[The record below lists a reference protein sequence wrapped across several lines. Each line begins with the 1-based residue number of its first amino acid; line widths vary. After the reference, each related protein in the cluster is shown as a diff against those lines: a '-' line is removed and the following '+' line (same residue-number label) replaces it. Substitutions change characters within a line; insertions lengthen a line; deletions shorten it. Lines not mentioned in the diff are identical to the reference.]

1 MNKHQSAL
9 SGLEFNHLTKGVLLK
24 KIKKSVVAAAAIATI
39 GSMGAVGLQ
48 AVHATSN
55 TSTRPD
61 PMSSLIDKLVS
72 KFNLNK
78 ADVQQVFDENRTAMD
93 AQRQADQSAKL
104 QKLVDA
110 GTITATQK
118 TAIEAKIKELEATRE
133 ANKSSMQSLTDTERK
148 AKMDTERTAMEAWA
162 KTNGI
167 DLTKLQGIFM
177 RGHGGLG
184 GPPPSAASSTN

>member
-1 MNKHQSAL
+1 
-9 SGLEFNHLTKGVLLK
+9 LK
-24 KIKKSVVAAAAIATI
+24 KIKKRLVAAAAVATI

-48 AVHATSN
+48 AVHAASN
-55 TSTRPD
+55 TSTSD
-61 PMSSLIDKLVS
+61 PMSSLIDKLVN

-78 ADVQQVFDENRTAMD
+78 ADVQQVFDDNRAAMD

-110 GTITATQK
+110 GAITATQK
-118 TAIEAKIKELEATRE
+118 TTIEAKIKELDAARA
-133 ANKSSMQSLTDTERK
+133 ANKASMQGLTDTERK
-148 AKMDTERTAMEAWA
+148 AKMDAERTALEAWA

-177 RGHGGLG
+177 GGHGRPG
-184 GPPPSAASSTN
+184 GPPPSSSTSTN